1 MGKLII
7 HDIKQG
13 FVHNGP
19 RLLLPV
25 VIGIIAALI
34 FKRTYDLNGF
44 DCSQATLMEMIIF
57 LYKGERYFPIEQLK
71 EMYTLPA
78 LWLSVQIVISYLVGS
93 YMRNDIYT
101 YGQQVLMRC
110 KNRWRWYMSKCVW
123 NVMTVLYCYIVI
135 DATIMI
141 MTKIFGMKMSLS
153 YDLVRMAQVSDLYI
167 FEGTTKQMIRL
178 AIIMPVIISI
188 AVSLLQMCISL
199 VFSDIIG
206 FIVVQTKAI
215 FATMVANGALIFNYG
230 MVLRSKLSSPTDIKY
245 STGCVVCLIIA
256 IISVAAGVIYFS
268 RFDILSKDD

>member
-25 VIGIIAALI
+25 AIGIIAALI

-57 LYKGERYFPIEQLK
+57 MYKGEKYFPLEQLK
-71 EMYTLPA
+71 DMYTLPA

-93 YMRNDIYT
+93 YMKNDIYT

-110 KNRWRWYMSKCVW
+110 KNRWKWYLSKCVW
-123 NVMTVLYCYIVI
+123 NVMTVLYCYIAI
-135 DATIMI
+135 DAAIVI
-141 MTKIFGMKMSLS
+141 MTKILGMKISLS
-153 YDLVRMAQVSDLYI
+153 YDLDRMAQVSELYF

-178 AIIMPVIISI
+178 AIIMPVVISI
-188 AVSLLQMCISL
+188 AVSLFQMLISL
-199 VFSDIIG
+199 IFSDIIG

-215 FATMVANGALIFNYG
+215 FATMIANGALFFNYG

-256 IISVAAGVIYFS
+256 IISVVTGVIYFG
-268 RFDILSKDD
+268 RFDVLSKDD